1 MNSRMRTFTAALLL
15 CTASAHGLAA
25 EAGRDGRSVQ
35 EVASYQGADRLARLI
50 DGARREGELSVY
62 FAHPI
67 VQGVLDPFGQKYGIK
82 LRHWRGGSEALQ
94 QRLMAEVRSGKFEVD
109 RVANTALDIE
119 ANRRE
124 KLLQELWSPAQ
135 QDLMPAALPAHRQWT
150 AFNLDVFTAGYNTK
164 RVRKDE
170 LPKTYQD
177 LLDPKWKG
185 RLAVEA
191 NDHVWFASLLG
202 EIGDERGRQLGD
214 AVVIKEAQ

>member
-1 MNSRMRTFTAALLL
+1 MKNLMRTFTAALLL

-67 VQGVLDPFGQKYGIK
+67 VQV
-82 LRHWRGGSEALQ
+82 
-94 QRLMAEVRSGKFEVD
+94 V
-109 RVANTALDIE
+109 LDIE

-150 AFNLDVFTAGYNTK
+150 AFNLDVFTAAYNTK

-170 LPKTYQD
+170 QPKTYQD
-177 LLDPKWKG
+177 LLDPKWTG

-191 NDHVWFASLLG
+191 NDPVLFASLLG
-202 EIGDERGRQLGD
+202 EIGDERGRQLYD
-214 AVVIKEAQ
+214 DVVIKKAR

>member
-67 VQGVLDPFGQKYGIK
+67 VQV
-82 LRHWRGGSEALQ
+82 
-94 QRLMAEVRSGKFEVD
+94 V
-109 RVANTALDIE
+109 LDIE

-170 LPKTYQD
+170 QPKTYQD
-177 LLDPKWKG
+177 LLDPKWTG

-191 NDHVWFASLLG
+191 NDPVLFASLLG
-202 EIGDERGRQLGD
+202 EIGDERGRQLYD
-214 AVVIKEAQ
+214 DVVIKKAR